1 MKLIGRLK
9 KDVESA
15 TSKTEAN
22 EILMNAG
29 VELTPDELEYVTGG
43 ISTARP
49 SQATDPSS
57 NRTPSA
63 HYKCKLCEKHFV
75 SGSTIQ
81 CDRCGNNDLNKIELL
96 YII

>member
-15 TSKTEAN
+15 TSKAEAN
-22 EILMNAG
+22 EILINAG

-43 ISTARP
+43 INTARP
-49 SQATDPSS
+49 SQVMNPSV

-63 HYKCKLCEKHFV
+63 HYKCKVCNKIFV
-75 SGSTIQ
+75 TGSSIK
-81 CDRCGNNDLNKIELL
+81 CDGCGNNDLNKLEFL
-96 YII
+96 YIK